1 MEFINQQ
8 ISDNIATLILSRG
21 KVNALNELV
30 VEELNSGLKS
40 FENDPDIGGIIIT
53 AEGNFFSFGFDI
65 PEFLSHSKQE
75 FSDYLNKFTD
85 LYTYIFSYPKPIV
98 IALNGHTI
106 AGGCMLALACDY
118 RVMVTGKAKISL
130 NEINF
135 GSTVF
140 AGCTEML
147 RFWAGNKNATN
158 VLYSGKMF
166 SAEEAQILGFV
177 DEVTLENDL
186 IERAT
191 KKALELS
198 KKQLPA
204 FTSIKLLLRNPIIEQ
219 MRSRE
224 KDSINEFAD
233 IWYSNKT
240 RGNLQN
246 IKIH

>member
-1 MEFINQQ
+1 MKFINKQ
-8 ISDNIATLILSRG
+8 ISDNIATLILSRV
-21 KVNALNELV
+21 KVNALNESV
-30 VEELNSGLKS
+30 VEELNSVLKS
-40 FENDPDIGGIIIT
+40 FENDPDIVGIIIT

-65 PEFLSHSKQE
+65 PEFLSHSKQK
-75 FSDYLNKFTD
+75 FSDYLSKFTD
-85 LYTYIFSYPKPIV
+85 LYTYVFSYPKPIV

-147 RFWAGNKNATN
+147 RFWVGNKNATN

-166 SAEEAQILGFV
+166 SAEEAQLLGFV
-177 DEVTLENDL
+177 DEVTSENDL

-191 KKALELS
+191 EKVLELG
-198 KKQLPA
+198 KNHLPA
-204 FTSIKLLLRNPIIEQ
+204 FTSIKLLLRKPIIDK
-219 MRSRE
+219 MRSKE
-224 KDSINEFAD
+224 KESIKEFAD
-233 IWYSNKT
+233 IWYSDKT
-240 RGNLQN
+240 WENLNN
-246 IKIH
+246 IKIY